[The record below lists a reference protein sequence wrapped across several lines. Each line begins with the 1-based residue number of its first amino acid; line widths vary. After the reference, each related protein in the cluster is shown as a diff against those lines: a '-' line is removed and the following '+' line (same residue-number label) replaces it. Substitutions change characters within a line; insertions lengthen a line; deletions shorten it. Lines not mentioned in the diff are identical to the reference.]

1 MQNLGY
7 TVGYPDE
14 ETNAMPKRKDAELTN
29 WGGRLAELRKA
40 AGFTQEE
47 LAAEI
52 AVSRRMIAY
61 YEAESEHPPTA
72 LLPKLARAL
81 RISADELLGI
91 APAKKTARPGDNR
104 LRRRLQQIEKLGA
117 REKRQVL
124 QVLDAFLEREKQRQR
139 VSNAA
144 ERTP

>member
-1 MQNLGY
+1 
-7 TVGYPDE
+7 
-14 ETNAMPKRKDAELTN
+14 MPKRKDAELTN

-52 AVSRRMIAY
+52 GVSRRMIAY
-61 YEAESEHPPTA
+61 YEAESEYPPTA

-91 APAKKTARPGDNR
+91 APTKKMARPGDNR
-104 LRRRLQQIEKLGA
+104 LQRRLQQIEKLGA

-124 QVLDAFLEREKQRQR
+124 QVLDAFLEREKLRQR
-139 VSNAA
+139 VSNTA